1 MPLRPFLASAVMT
14 GFAVAVRFG
23 RQILADAIEV
33 FGMLQAGTAAGGHGH
48 SLSHRA
54 DPGTSPGA
62 QLAVA
67 FGAQASFVEP
77 PILASRRERSPEP
90 TVTPSDGESVKMD
103 RAAYCDLR
111 ALRNRSDRDLIAGV
125 RARSL
130 GIWHRDR
137 EEDRLFHDGL
147 IAGVPKGRGGARH
160 SRLVKSSCV
169 ESSRA
174 RDALAARV
182 GVHRPRS

>member
-1 MPLRPFLASAVMT
+1 M
-14 GFAVAVRFG
+14 
-23 RQILADAIEV
+23 
-33 FGMLQAGTAAGGHGH
+33 
-48 SLSHRA
+48 
-54 DPGTSPGA
+54 
-62 QLAVA
+62 A

-111 ALRNRSDRDLIAGV
+111 ALPNRSDRDLIAGV

-137 EEDRLFHDGL
+137 EEDKLFHDGL

-160 SRLVKSSCV
+160 SRFGKSSCV

-174 RDALAARV
+174 RDTLAARV
-182 GVHRPRS
+182 GVHRPRSFDHFEVIFRRAAWGRGKCIERLEQNRNRNQETVAQPLHSAHNIGGAENP